1 MVDSDEIMNYEA
13 RHTYKC
19 MALPTREMVPQ
30 N

>member
-13 RHTYKC
+13 RHTYKR
-19 MALPTREMVPQ
+19 MELPTREVVPQ